1 MTIPKTNAYV
11 ELALSKSRK
20 NPETSLTNSLT
31 KEMLTTPLLTLN
43 DILKPREDGTPVRC
57 VLIDGAPGV
66 GKSTLAWEVCHK
78 WAQNGLDSVKQFE
91 LVVLVK
97 LREAQNAC
105 NIKDL
110 FPQFDME
117 DIDNILAAIRNGNGN
132 GMLLVLDGFD
142 ELPDNQRNNGSFF
155 IELIKLSKLQKATII
170 ITSRP
175 SVSARLIQL
184 CGHLIDRH
192 LEILGFT
199 EEKVE
204 EYAKSVYSSHESQY
218 RAGFLQFINNNL
230 IVKGMMYLP
239 LHAAIIASLFD
250 KTDCQ
255 KDFQS
260 LKTMTQLFDELTRSL
275 IHRQVVKNRDV
286 PDDFAMPRS
295 LLRTIGIFCT
305 MALHSYTHRANGRLH
320 WSRIITL

>member
-1 MTIPKTNAYV
+1 MVHYWQEAT
-11 ELALSKSRK
+11 LAIGGL
-20 NPETSLTNSLT
+20 SLT
-31 KEMLTTPLLTLN
+31 KMP
-43 DILKPREDGTPVRC
+43 
-57 VLIDGAPGV
+57 
-66 GKSTLAWEVCHK
+66 SY
-78 WAQNGLDSVKQFE
+78 SVFTIR

-275 IHRQVVKNRDV
+275 KGTGQKCQSSILPLIACCDLRPSIKR
-286 PDDFAMPRS
+286 AISS
-295 LLRTIGIFCT
+295 LLCNTPLPTNMADT
-305 MALHSYTHRANGRLH
+305 MAYEVVIERHFSTNTNWSTSIEKITHYRNLLYNGFTFVHTSSQWKTALV
-320 WSRIITL
+320 SNYNTLK